1 VTVILKIISIGKEL
15 SKMAE
20 IFPFKGI
27 LYNER
32 YVDNLADVVTPPYD
46 VITPQEQDNFYHSHP
61 NNMIRLILGKTQ
73 KNDTD
78 ENNPHTR
85 AAKYFK
91 KWLNDGILK
100 KDDKPAI
107 YLKSIAFEWN
117 QTQYVRYGIIAVV
130 RIEPFEKGVILPHEK
145 TYSQVKS
152 ERLELM
158 KTCYS
163 NFDPIF
169 ALFPDKNNLLPQLIR
184 EIKNKKPD
192 INFADHFGKRHF
204 LWRLTDPALHNLVSD
219 RLAPESLFI
228 ADGHHR
234 YETALNFRKLLLEKN
249 AMSTANHPANF
260 VLMYLSSMQD
270 PGLIIL
276 PAHRLIKNISQK
288 TVADALVKSRDYFD
302 QSSFPFNPASLE
314 KTQTEFIHQLEN
326 CKFHNAIGI
335 LHKDQS
341 VFYLLKLKQGVMDKL
356 FKDSIPTA
364 LKHLD
369 VIVLTKLIFMNF
381 LGFNQNQLDDE
392 QFIGYCSQE
401 KDAINKVIS
410 KEYDAAFILNPT
422 KIEQVRAVAL
432 NHLTMPRKS
441 TYFYPK
447 VISGLVQN
455 SLKT

>member
-1 VTVILKIISIGKEL
+1 
-15 SKMAE
+15 MAE

-27 LYNER
+27 LYNEQH
-32 YVDNLADVVTPPYD
+32 VDNLADVVTPPYD
-46 VITPQEQDNFYHSHP
+46 VITPQAQDNFYNSHP
-61 NNMIRLILGKTQ
+61 NNMIRLILGKTE
-73 KNDTD
+73 KNDTN

-91 KWLNDGILK
+91 NWLNDGILK

-117 QTQYVRYGIIAVV
+117 QTQYIRYGIISVV

-158 KTCYS
+158 KTCKS

-169 ALFPDKNNLLPQLIR
+169 ALFPDKNNLLSQLVQ

-192 INFADHFGKRHF
+192 INFADHFGMHHC
-204 LWRLTDPALHNLVSD
+204 LWRLTNPDLHKLVATA
-219 RLAPESLFI
+219 LAPESLFI

-234 YETALNFRKLLLEKN
+234 YETALNFRNLVKEKN
-249 AMSTANHPANF
+249 AAITADHPANF

-276 PAHRLIKNISQK
+276 PAHRLVKGLSRK
-288 TVADALVKSRDYFD
+288 TIADALIKSREYFD
-302 QSSFPFNPASLE
+302 QTTFPFDTTSQE
-314 KTQTEFIHQLEN
+314 KIQAEFIRQLDA

-335 LHKDQS
+335 LHKDQPL
-341 VFYLLKLKQGVMDKL
+341 FYLLKLKQGVMDSL
-356 FKDSIPTA
+356 FKDSLPLA

-369 VIVLTKLIFMNF
+369 VIVLTRLIFMNL
-381 LGFNQNQLDDE
+381 LGFDQKQLDDE

-401 KDAINKVIS
+401 KEAINKVIS
-410 KEYDAAFILNPT
+410 KEYDAVFILNPT
-422 KIEQVRAVAL
+422 KIEQVRTVAL

-455 SLKT
+455 SLMT

>member
-1 VTVILKIISIGKEL
+1 
-15 SKMAE
+15 MAE

-32 YVDNLADVVTPPYD
+32 QVDNLADLVTPPYD
-46 VITPQEQDNFYHSHP
+46 VITPQAQDNFYNTHP
-61 NNMIRLILGKTQ
+61 NNMIRLILGKTE

-85 AAKYFK
+85 AAKYFSQ
-91 KWLNDGILK
+91 WLNDGILK

-130 RIEPFEKGVILPHEK
+130 RIEPFEKGIILPHEK

-158 KTCYS
+158 KACHS

-169 ALFPDKNNLLPQLIR
+169 ALFPDKNNLLPQLLR
-184 EIKNKKPD
+184 QIKNKKPD
-192 INFADHFGKRHF
+192 INFADHFGQRHC
-204 LWRLTDPALHNLVSD
+204 LWRLIDPDLHKLVATTLS
-219 RLAPESLFI
+219 PESLFI

-234 YETALNFRKLLLEKN
+234 YETALNFRNWLMGKN
-249 AMSTANHPANF
+249 VAITANHPANF

-276 PAHRLIKNISQK
+276 PAHRLVKNVLQK
-288 TVADALVKSRDYFD
+288 TIADALLKSRDYFD
-302 QSSFPFNPASLE
+302 QSSFPFNAASQE
-314 KTQTEFIHQLEN
+314 KIQAEFIRQLDA
-326 CKFHNAIGI
+326 CKFQHTIGI

-341 VFYLLKLKQGVMDKL
+341 VFHLLKLKQGVMDRL
-356 FKDSIPTA
+356 FKDSIPLA

-369 VIVLTKLIFMNF
+369 VMVLTKLIFMNL
-381 LGFNQNQLDDE
+381 LGFDQKQLDDE
-392 QFIGYCSQE
+392 HFIGYCSQE
-401 KDAINKVIS
+401 KEAINKVIS
-410 KEYDAAFILNPT
+410 KEYDAVFILNPT
-422 KIEQVRAVAL
+422 TIEQVRTVAL